1 MKKIIYVFVILICVI
16 SLLYFLLLN
25 KESAPIT
32 KEADFV
38 FLGNDTISINFV
50 RDTMYAEGVDPYGV
64 YNRPY
69 GIIQNET
76 IAVEYAKLILVP
88 IYGRDEI
95 ESQKPY
101 SVSLHKNSVWS
112 VKGSLKE
119 NELGGTFSI
128 TINKSDGRVLS
139 IFHSK

>member
-1 MKKIIYVFVILICVI
+1 
-16 SLLYFLLLN
+16 
-25 KESAPIT
+25 
-32 KEADFV
+32 
-38 FLGNDTISINFV
+38 
-50 RDTMYAEGVDPYGV
+50 MYAEGVDPYGV

-112 VKGSLKE
+112 VKGTLKE